1 MTLEKL
7 RALAEGYFEW
17 ESEDRSTVTTTS
29 ALLFAQYA
37 LAAADKESASALR
50 DTFAAVAL
58 HALLLNQDSRRHPAD
73 VIAADAFLYADQML
87 RERGLK
93 HDHTA

>member
-7 RALAEGYFEW
+7 RTLAEGYFEW
-17 ESEDRSTVTTTS
+17 DTEDRSTVTTTS

-37 LAAADKESASALR
+37 LATADKERTDALR
-50 DTFAAVAL
+50 DTFASVAL

-87 RERGLK
+87 REREVK
-93 HDHTA
+93 HDHAA